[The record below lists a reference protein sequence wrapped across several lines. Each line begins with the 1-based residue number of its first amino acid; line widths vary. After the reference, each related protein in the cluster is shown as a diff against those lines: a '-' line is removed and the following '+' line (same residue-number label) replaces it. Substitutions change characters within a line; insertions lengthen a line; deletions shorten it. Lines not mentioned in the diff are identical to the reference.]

1 MKMKCEGTVI
11 SVDGTKAQ
19 VMITTSSECS
29 GCSSKSYCHSGFG
42 GNRKITVINECGAK
56 ISDNIVFETATGK
69 FILSATL
76 IWILPL
82 ISMIIGYIVG
92 ERFAN
97 GFWPIGAAFVFL
109 VLAFAFLKVLDK
121 AISGGRTFYPV
132 IMRVIYSSGKE
143 NNV

>member
-1 MKMKCEGTVI
+1 MGQKLRLRLLRLLNVWDVHQKAIVI
-11 SVDGTKAQ
+11 QDLPEVEK
-19 VMITTSSECS
+19 
-29 GCSSKSYCHSGFG
+29 
-42 GNRKITVINECGAK
+42 
-56 ISDNIVFETATGK
+56 
-69 FILSATL
+69 SATL

-92 ERFAN
+92 ERFAD

-132 IMRVIYSSGKE
+132 ITRIICPSGKE
-143 NNV
+143 NTV

>member
-1 MKMKCEGTVI
+1 MKCEGTVI
-11 SVDGTKAQ
+11 SVDGAKAK
-19 VMITTSSECS
+19 VTVTTTSECM
-29 GCSSKSYCHSGFG
+29 GCSSKSHCHSGLTG
-42 GNRKITVINECGAK
+42 SREITVINECGAK
-56 ISDNIVFETATGK
+56 VSDNIIFETTAGK
-69 FILSATL
+69 FIVSAAL

-92 ERFAN
+92 ERFAD